1 MKIAIFL
8 QRIRA
13 YHCELFRLLV
23 CGDLLGK
30 KKKKKSPL
38 HTRALRNYAP
48 VVAEPNMKP

>member
-23 CGDLLGK
+23 RGDLFG